1 MPKSFVVAP
10 HLLHFGQLRLSALA
24 GACRVMLRFSG
35 LMVAGVQQES
45 LEAFDKF
52 ITAGQMRPGSLK
64 VEKLRLPC
72 CIVRLL
78 RAPLAVGRAL
88 VAFRDVL
95 AQFLK
100 HLMGLNL
107 SNGKPFYCN
116 SSMIVFVPRYL

>member
-1 MPKSFVVAP
+1 MPKSCIVAP
-10 HLLHFGQLRLSALA
+10 HSLHVGQLRLLALA

-35 LMVAGVQQES
+35 WMAAGAQQES

-64 VEKLRLPC
+64 VEKLYLPC
-72 CIVRLL
+72 CIDRLL
-78 RAPLAVGRAL
+78 GAPLAVRCAV
-88 VAFRDVL
+88 VAFRDML

-107 SNGKPFYCN
+107 KYMKTF
-116 SSMIVFVPRYL
+116 LL

>member
-24 GACRVMLRFSG
+24 GACRVTLRFSG

-72 CIVRLL
+72 LYRSFARRAACSSL
-78 RAPLAVGRAL
+78 RAR
-88 VAFRDVL
+88 
-95 AQFLK
+95 
-100 HLMGLNL
+100 
-107 SNGKPFYCN
+107 S
-116 SSMIVFVPRYL
+116 IPRFAGSVSEASHGA